1 MVFAVL
7 RLRDAVSIGFS
18 LICVG
23 SMRAN
28 QEVVM
33 KFSASDALGASQCT
47 VLKFRG
53 KLTAGAEPNLRSKF
67 AEALQ
72 VRAVEDIL
80 QEFQDGILYLG
91 DWRAGEIQ
99 VTGIEGI
106 VTNRFWTE
114 VEYDVLFP
122 PKQGDKPAAGT
133 YRSIRWNAG
142 RTPGASALCIT
153 KDFEVVLVRSFRHA
167 VRRWCLEIPRGARL
181 PDEPLEKCAI
191 REAQQECGVILTESS
206 EVIDLGPLEPDTGI
220 IAAEVPT
227 FLISNCVVDPN
238 KVNRDVSESRLGPV
252 ILSRDD
258 LRNRIRHR
266 EIKDALLL
274 AALTQ
279 ASVAGYWNW

>member
-1 MVFAVL
+1 
-7 RLRDAVSIGFS
+7 
-18 LICVG
+18 
-23 SMRAN
+23 
-28 QEVVM
+28 M
-33 KFSASDALGASQCT
+33 KFSVSDALGASQCT

-72 VRAVEDIL
+72 VRAVEDIV
-80 QEFQDGILYLG
+80 QEFQDGTLYLG

-99 VTGIEGI
+99 VTGTEGI

-133 YRSIRWNAG
+133 YRTIRWNAG

-153 KDFEVVLVRSFRHA
+153 EDFEVVLLRSFRHA
-167 VRRWCLEIPRGARL
+167 VRRWCLEIPRGAKL
-181 PDEPLEKCAI
+181 PNEELEQCAI
-191 REAQQECGVILTESS
+191 REAREECGVILTSS
-206 EVIDLGPLEPDTGI
+206 SKVIELGPLEPDTGI
-220 IAAEVPT
+220 IAADVPV
-227 FLISNCVVDPN
+227 FLIANCEVDLN
-238 KVNRDVSESRLGPV
+238 KVNRDVSESKMGPV
-252 ILSRDD
+252 ILSRDE
-258 LRNRIRHR
+258 LRTRIQNK
-266 EIKDALLL
+266 EIKDAQLL